1 MQALRQ
7 RSHYMSQLN
16 KSLIGRLVIVAG
28 WVEDIRDIGRLVFI
42 VMRDTTGSAQAIA
55 RGESVGIAKELSRQS
70 SVVVRGVL
78 QESDA
83 RDFPFEIGIQDIS
96 VQARASN
103 SLPIDATGRISS
115 SIDKRI
121 DSRALDLRNPAVS
134 TIFKIRALA
143 SSSIRENLSREGYL
157 EVNTPKIIGTA
168 SEGGADLFSFN
179 YFKKKAFLAQSP
191 QLYKEQLIVALDR
204 VFEIGP
210 YFRAEKSH
218 TVRHLSEFIS
228 VDTEAAFVDYMYSMS
243 NLEEL
248 VRKVVSVISDKFRN
262 SVPTEENP
270 VLNSKHVEPIT
281 KITYKQCLDYLSNKG
296 EKIEFGEDLT
306 DSSLRVL
313 GEKHDGF
320 YFITDWPTNLK
331 PFYIQEKNNN
341 PELSESFDLQYG
353 YLELA
358 SGGTRLHEKDHLR
371 SRLEKKGLRPQDFAE
386 HLKVFDWGIPPHAG
400 WGLGFDRLIMTLTN
414 FQNVREVVL
423 FPRDVDRLVP

>member
-1 MQALRQ
+1 
-7 RSHYMSQLN
+7 MSQLN
-16 KSLIGRLVIVAG
+16 KSLIGRQVIVAG

-42 VMRDTTGSAQAIA
+42 VIRDTTGSAQAIA

-70 SVVVRGVL
+70 SVVVRGIL
-78 QESDA
+78 KESDA
-83 RDFPFEIGIQDIS
+83 RDFPFEISIQDIS

-168 SEGGADLFSFN
+168 SEGGANLFSFD
-179 YFKKKAFLAQSP
+179 YFKKKAYLAQSP

-228 VDTEAAFVDYMYSMS
+228 VDTEAAFVDYIYSMS

-248 VRKVVSVISDKFRN
+248 VRKVVSVISDKFRD
-262 SVPTEENP
+262 SVLTEENP
-270 VLNSKHVEPIT
+270 ILSSKHVEPIT
-281 KITYKQCLDYLSNKG
+281 KITYKQCLEYLSNKG

-386 HLKVFDWGIPPHAG
+386 HVKAFDWGIPPHAG